1 MDKAEYIFY
10 KLAQENKQEYSE
22 ITIPGSTFKPSQWPD
37 AEGNRYAIMSLAKDR
52 DKAHWYE
59 QPSLINPGTSALFG
73 VDRASGYRN
82 SPGWP
87 DAAGINYNRNQA
99 ANLGLRFWKQY
110 PEQVKDYTRNPET
123 GKKNTFNQAYG
134 QAGAEDQDYFRY
146 GKNLFQQ
153 DKVIKGRIDV
163 VPDQTVRIPRPT
175 YNMNIDVPESTYKDE
190 LVTPKPNE
198 LTNAP
203 DRSFKPSKLKA
214 QVGRENIDIP
224 GLISDVANI
233 GIGHGNADVAKR
245 VFRPMEGSFSGAAIQ
260 GGKELAED
268 ITGGKNNKFRVSPD
282 IANDPNKI
290 ADKMKTTWGK
300 EYQDYVQRIS
310 NDKSI
315 SENERKEL
323 INSAQAYHDRLIKEI
338 NDPELRRKYIWDPK
352 VEGSELPKDVD
363 KAQTVF
369 NMYTKKKVDNPK
381 TADDY
386 AQNIYAETGTPKYEE
401 GNIFSPFTMGNTGG
415 TVAKNFGQT
424 VFNLSRGVGAAGGIL
439 GTVLSGLYNIGRS
452 AIKGIPDNMVHS
464 TDVEA
469 QANAINKQNKLL
481 EGVPANLKKDVAKKL
496 SLYNTMPWN
505 EQEMGKVPQ
514 TDEEK
519 QRYQDYLN
527 RARAFYND

>member
-10 KLAQENKQEYSE
+10 KLAQQKKDDQEYSE
-22 ITIPGSTFKPSQWPD
+22 ITIPGSTFKPSQGPD
-37 AEGNRYAIMSLAKDR
+37 ADGKQYAVMSLAKNMND
-52 DKAHWYE
+52 AHKYK
-59 QPSLINPGTSALFG
+59 QPSLINPGTYALFG
-73 VDRASGYRN
+73 VDPASGYKN

-99 ANLGLRFWKQY
+99 ANLGLRFWQQY

-123 GKKNTFNQAYG
+123 GKKNTFNTAYG
-134 QAGAEDQDYFRY
+134 KAGEEGQDYFRY
-146 GKNLFQQ
+146 GKGIFQQ
-153 DKVIKGRIDV
+153 DKVIKGKTDV
-163 VPDQTVRIPRPT
+163 VPDQTVRIPKPT

-233 GIGHGNADVAKR
+233 GVGHWNADAAKR
-245 VFRPMEGSFSGAAIQ
+245 AFRPEGAVSGSFIQ
-260 GGKELAED
+260 SGKELAED
-268 ITGGKNNKFRVSPD
+268 VAGGKNKFRVSPD

-290 ADKMKTTWGK
+290 ADKMMTTWGK

-310 NDKSI
+310 DDKSI
-315 SENERKEL
+315 PENERKEL
-323 INSAQAYHDRLIKEI
+323 INAAQVHHDQLIKEI
-338 NDPELRRKYIWDPK
+338 KDPELRRKYIWDPK
-352 VEGSELPKDVD
+352 VEGGELPKDID

-401 GNIFSPFTMGNTGG
+401 GNIFSPFTMGNTGA

-424 VFNLSRGVGAAGGIL
+424 ALNLSRGVGVAGGIL
-439 GTVLSGLYNIGRS
+439 GTALSGLYNIGRS
-452 AIKGIPDNMVHS
+452 IIKGTPDNMVHS

-469 QANAINKQNKLL
+469 QANAIGKQNELL
-481 EGVPANLKKDVAKKL
+481 KGVPENLKKDVAKRL
-496 SLYNTMPWN
+496 GMYNTMPWN
-505 EQEMGKVPQ
+505 EQEMGKVP
-514 TDEEK
+514 TDDASK
-519 QRYQDYLN
+519 QQYQDYLN
-527 RARAFYND
+527 RARAFYNY